1 VPTYTT
7 YALGESQISVSG
19 GAQLSGIT
27 QGDGSHLVGE
37 TITLN
42 SNAWEAVTIDDSEA
56 QFDDSDDSQSLDGA
70 QSFDGTSY
78 SGGERVEAEY
88 ELQLQ
93 DPGGT
98 TYTVL
103 AFNINEAGSSLPEYG
118 TVEGLAFVGGVG
130 GFPPIGVPLTVM
142 SAGEGPSQAYGD
154 LATPIC
160 FTAGTLI
167 ATPEGRARVET
178 LQVGDPVLTLDRG
191 YQPIRWIG
199 QRRLAGR
206 DLRANRKLLPVRIRA
221 GAFGEGLPDR
231 DLMVSRQHRVL
242 VNSVIVQ
249 RMLGVRD
256 VLIPAIKL
264 TGLDGV
270 EVAHDAEQV
279 EYWHLLFDQHH
290 VVWSNG
296 LPTESLF
303 TGPEALKSVAP
314 AARAEIVAL
323 FPELAEPR
331 HSAEPARPAIDRGS
345 VARRLVARHV
355 RNNKPLVWLHR
366 QAGA

>member
-1 VPTYTT
+1 MPTYTT

-27 QGDGSHLVGE
+27 QGDGSHLLGK

-56 QFDDSDDSQSLDGA
+56 RFDDSDNSQSLDGA
-70 QSFDGTSY
+70 QGFDGTSY
-78 SGGERVEAEY
+78 AGGERVEAEY
-88 ELQLQ
+88 ELTLE
-93 DPGGT
+93 DPDST
-98 TYTVL
+98 SYTVL
-103 AFNINEAGSSLPEYG
+103 AFNINEAGSALQDYG

-130 GFPPIGVPLTVM
+130 GFPPVGVPLTVM

-160 FTAGTLI
+160 FATGTLI
-167 ATPEGRARVET
+167 ATPRGRARVET
-178 LQVGDPVLTLDRG
+178 LRAGDPVLTMDGG

-199 QRRLAGR
+199 RRRLSGR
-206 DLRANRKLLPVRIRA
+206 DLRANPKLRPVRIRA
-221 GAFGEGLPDR
+221 GALGAGVPDR
-231 DLMVSRQHRVL
+231 DLVVSRQHRVL
-242 VNSVIVQ
+242 ANSVIVS
-249 RMLGVRD
+249 RMLGLRG
-256 VLIPAIKL
+256 VLVPAIKL
-264 TGLDGV
+264 TGLPGV
-270 EVAHDAEQV
+270 EVVDDAAQV
-279 EYWHLLFDQHH
+279 DYWHFLFDRHH

-314 AARAEIVAL
+314 AARAEIRAL
-323 FPELAEPR
+323 FPGLGALR
-331 HSAEPARPAIDRGS
+331 HGADPARPALERGR

-355 RNNKPLVWLHR
+355 KNRKPLVELH
-366 QAGA
+366 G